1 MHLARALAVSLS
13 AFVLVTSTT
22 IPASADT
29 PVPAIEPVPPAPGQV
44 SPETQEAAD
53 AISALVES
61 SPDQYTGVRITGPET
76 VTVVLPEGPAFD
88 QRSAAVRGNG
98 ARVAGGES
106 VSVKVEQG
114 KRSLAD
120 VRRAKAEI
128 GGLIRA
134 GRYQGKITGV
144 GIDPGSGRAVAYATA
159 GSDEARVD
167 LKRRFGESVVFRA
180 APEARF
186 AERDRSRD
194 SAPHRAGAGI
204 RLWNPQHTGYGA
216 ICSTSFPVVKD
227 GIRHML
233 TAAHCLP
240 GSTTY
245 PRAWAATF
253 TSATPPST
261 SYYFGAKTT
270 TTMGGELGYPT
281 DGTQDVYGDFALLQ
295 GSSYVNAVYNC
306 ANLSGSCSELLVGAV
321 NWGIPAN
328 GTSVC
333 TSGRTTGQICRQ
345 IITDSDWE
353 GYVEGLY
360 LRHMALIQSDQDG
373 DGSYDCTA
381 VQGGDS
387 GGAVYNA
394 ISGSSQVR
402 ALGVI
407 SASGSCH
414 SLFTRLSGVK
424 AWDSSISMPLN

>member
-1 MHLARALAVSLS
+1 MQLTRALAVSLS
-13 AFVLVTSTT
+13 TLALLTCTAA
-22 IPASADT
+22 PASAGT

-44 SPETQEAAD
+44 SPEAQDAAD
-53 AISALVES
+53 AINALIES
-61 SPDQYTGVRITGPET
+61 SPDQYTGVRITGPDA
-76 VTVVLPEGPAFD
+76 VTVVLPKGPDFD

-98 ARVAGGES
+98 ARAAGARP
-106 VSVKVEQG
+106 VSVQVEQG
-114 KRSLAD
+114 ERSLAD
-120 VRRAKAEI
+120 ARRTKAEI
-128 GGLIRA
+128 GELIRA
-134 GRYQGKITGV
+134 GTYQDKITGV
-144 GIDPGSGRAVAYATA
+144 GIDPGRGTAVAYATA
-159 GSDEARVD
+159 DSDEARVD
-167 LKRRFGESVVFRA
+167 LKRRFGESVVFRES
-180 APEARF
+180 PDARF
-186 AERDRSRD
+186 TERDRSRD

-204 RLWNPQHTGYGA
+204 RLWNPQHTGHGG

-233 TAAHCLP
+233 TAAHCVP
-240 GSTTY
+240 GATTY

-261 SYYFGAKTT
+261 SYYFGARVT
-270 TTMGGELGYPT
+270 TTMGGDLGSPT

-306 ANLSGSCSELLVGAV
+306 DNLSGSCSELLVGGV
-321 NWGIPAN
+321 HWGIPTN

-333 TSGRTTGQICRQ
+333 TSGRTTGQTCRL

-353 GYVEGLY
+353 GYVQGMY
-360 LRHMALIQSDQDG
+360 LRHMALIQSDQNG
-373 DGSYDCTA
+373 DGAYDCTT

-387 GGAVYNA
+387 GGAVYNG

-407 SASGSCH
+407 SASGPCY

-424 AWDSSISMPLN
+424 AWNSSVSMPLN